1 MATNKTIPGEIPLGI
16 GVDVIDRLA
25 RFDRSNFAADY
36 AIGNQ
41 PWLAAPNDQAPIT
54 RLTTQYQKER
64 VDQEASAGENSLS
77 NWWLRSATSWHR
89 GAGATFYDGD
99 AEDVFR
105 FRESANVDVW
115 TQGQISLLKATEV
128 LVADGAV
135 SLENCASGLW
145 WIDANRD
152 VWLYRVSDGTTN
164 QITGVTSDAY
174 ALTTD
179 GCSALV
185 ATADGVW
192 EVAAATLSATQL
204 YTAPGGS
211 WTPHVIGYVKDR
223 IIAGAQVTDPLPMRI
238 VEVGRNPA
246 TTPTAIDLAADS
258 RYEYKS
264 TSMSFVSVAET
275 TGAILVATTTGN
287 KSRVLSFTVDTSAT
301 GLAALL
307 EPINV
312 AEFPSG
318 ETVNK
323 LSGYLST
330 FVVAATSRGL
340 RVAVETS
347 NGLGFTYGPLTI
359 EGAVADFSVNGEYIY
374 ATRTDEFLGAQG
386 LWRVHLGTTV
396 GDVYAYASDL
406 SIPVGTPVACA
417 PVGST
422 GRMAIATSSAIYVES
437 ESDLAEAGYVD
448 SGWVRFGTTEY
459 KQPVSFSVRS
469 SGDNGTLGVRVI
481 DPSSGSADFES
492 VPQGQVLNV
501 PLSANLLPETE
512 FEVRVTLSR
521 DATDATSGPVLQEW
535 QLRSLPAPLRSRTIT
550 IPLLCFSEE
559 KDSLGNVRT
568 ADAWERL
575 RSLESLEQTGGACL
589 LQDFSTGEE
598 RICVVRAVQF
608 EQSSPPSF
616 VDGFGGI
623 VTVQLQTVDVEI
635 A

>member
-1 MATNKTIPGEIPLGI
+1 MADNKTIPGRLPLAI

-25 RFDRSNFAADY
+25 RFDRSDFAADY

-41 PWLAAPNDQAPIT
+41 PWLAAPSDQNPLSRIT
-54 RLTTQYQKER
+54 TTYQKER

-89 GAGATFYDGD
+89 GAGANFYDGD

-105 FRESANVDVW
+105 FRESANVNVW
-115 TQGQISLLKATEV
+115 DQGDLSLLKATEV
-128 LVADGAV
+128 LVSSGAT
-135 SLENCASGLW
+135 EMANCATGLW
-145 WIDANRD
+145 WIDASRD
-152 VWLYRVSDGTTN
+152 VWLYKVS
-164 QITGVTSDAY
+164 TGVTAQVTALTSDAY

-192 EVAAATLSATQL
+192 EIESGALGATQL
-204 YTAPGGS
+204 YSAPGGA
-211 WTPHVIGYVKDR
+211 WTPHTVGYVKDR
-223 IIAGAQVTDPLPMRI
+223 IMVGAEVTDALPMR
-238 VEVGRNPA
+238 VFELGRNPG
-246 TTPTAIDLAADS
+246 TTPTAVDLTADS

-264 TSMSFVSVAET
+264 TSLRFVSIAET
-275 TGAILVATTTGN
+275 TGAVLVATTTGN
-287 KSRVLSFTVDTSAT
+287 RSRVLSFTVDTSAT

-307 EPINV
+307 EPITV

-318 ETVNK
+318 ETINK

-359 EGAVADFSVNGEYIY
+359 SGAVDDFTVSGEYIY
-374 ATRTDEFLGAQG
+374 ATRTSEFLGVQG
-386 LWRVHLGTTV
+386 LWRVHLGTEV

-406 SIPVGTPVACA
+406 GVSTGVPVAVA

-422 GRMAIATSSAIYVES
+422 GRMAIATADAIYIES
-437 ESDLAEAGYVD
+437 ESELAEAGYVD

-469 SGDNGTLGVRVI
+469 SGDSGTLGVRVQ
-481 DPSSGSADFES
+481 DPSGGLASFES

-501 PLSANLLPETE
+501 PVSANLLPETE
-512 FEVRVTLSR
+512 FEVRVSLSR
-521 DATDATSGPVLQEW
+521 DVADATSGPRLQEW
-535 QLRSLPAPLRSRTIT
+535 QLRALPAPLRSRTIT
-550 IPLLCFSEE
+550 IPMLCYAEE
-559 KDSLGNVRT
+559 RDALGNIRT
-568 ADAWERL
+568 SSAWDRL
-575 RSLESLEQTGGACL
+575 RALESLEQTGGACL

-608 EQSSPPSF
+608 EQPSPPSF

-635 A
+635 T